1 MQLSVAGIPVSVQ
14 RKRIRNLHL
23 YVKPPRGDVLVTAPY
38 YTSDAVIRKFVESK
52 ADWIVRNVAKFQNS
66 PFTLDPQFVDG
77 EILPLW
83 GEPCILR
90 AVEGT
95 RSAVTFYHPEDDTS
109 ATDGKPV
116 LVMTVQPDADLE
128 KRRKTIVEFYRK
140 ELIERTE
147 VLLPQWETY
156 TGLKCSSWTTR
167 NMKTRWGTCNTATDK
182 ITLNVQLA
190 QHPVE
195 CLEYVILHELC
206 HTVVPNHGPDF
217 KALETQYM
225 PEWRQV
231 RKLLNEQK

>member
-38 YTSDAVIRKFVESK
+38 YASDASIRNFVSSK
-52 ADWIVRNVAKFQNS
+52 ADWIVRNVARFQNS
-66 PFTLDPQFVDG
+66 PFTLDPEYADG
-77 EILPLW
+77 EVLPLW
-83 GEPCILR
+83 GEACTLR
-90 AVEGT
+90 VIEGDKNKV
-95 RSAVTFYHPEDDTS
+95 SFYEPDST
-109 ATDGKPV
+109 
-116 LVMTVQPDADLE
+116 LVMTVRPGTDRE
-128 KRRKTIVEFYRK
+128 KRAKIMVEFYRR

-147 VLLPQWETY
+147 ILLPQWEQY

-167 NMKTRWGTCNTATDK
+167 YMKSRWGTCNTATNK

-206 HTVVPNHGPDF
+206 HTVVPNHGADF
-217 KALETQYM
+217 KALETRFM
-225 PEWRQV
+225 PEWREV
-231 RKLLNEQK
+231 RRILNGK